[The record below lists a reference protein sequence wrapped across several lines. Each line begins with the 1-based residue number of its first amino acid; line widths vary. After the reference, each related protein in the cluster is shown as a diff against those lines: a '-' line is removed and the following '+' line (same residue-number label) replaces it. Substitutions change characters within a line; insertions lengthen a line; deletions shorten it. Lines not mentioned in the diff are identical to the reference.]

1 VAFEAKMVVIDLKM
15 KDSKSHT
22 SAPQRKEMAYNEFW
36 QNYFYSTYGV
46 SSN

>member
-1 VAFEAKMVVIDLKM
+1 MGLIDLKM

-36 QNYFYSTYGV
+36 QNHFYSTYGV
-46 SSN
+46 SPNS